1 MTVVEVEHRYRP
13 EGAALRLMT
22 CRDPEVLLSGPAGTG
37 KSRAALE
44 KLNAV
49 ALKYPGMRALIVRKV
64 RDTLGPSVLKTWKEL
79 VVSEALAAGYVKFYG
94 GSAEEP
100 PQYRYSNG
108 STIVLGGMDKAS
120 KIMSTEF
127 DVIYV
132 PEAIELTEGDWESL
146 TSRLRNGV
154 MPYQQLIADTNPD
167 TETHWLNVRC
177 NTGVTTRLESRH
189 RDNPMLYATDGQLTE
204 RGAAYMAK
212 LDALTGV
219 RRSRLRD
226 GLWVAAEGIV
236 YDGWDRSVHVIPRFD
251 IPEDW
256 PRDLAIDWGFT
267 NPLVV
272 QWWAEDPDGRL
283 FRYRELY
290 QTGLLAAE
298 AGAIVASYPERIRR
312 AVADHDAGDRAAFT
326 KASGIR
332 AHPAQKDVTVGLQTV
347 AGRLAP
353 ADDGRPRLFFLE
365 GSLIARDP
373 ALVEAALPTC
383 TEEEV
388 PGYVWDRSTAARRE
402 KESPVKDNDHGL
414 DAMRYECMERRARRR
429 INVGWV

>member
-13 EGAALRLMT
+13 QGAALALMT
-22 CRDPEVLLSGPAGTG
+22 CRDPEVLMSGPAGTG

-64 RDTLGPSVLKTWKEL
+64 RDTLGPSVLKTWREN
-79 VVSEALAAGYVKFYG
+79 VVAEALAAGFVDFYG

-177 NTGVTTRLESRH
+177 NVGTTTRLESRH
-189 RDNPMLYATDGQLTE
+189 RDNPMLYDGAGLTP
-204 RGAAYMAK
+204 RGRDYMGK
-212 LDALTGV
+212 LDRLSGV
-219 RRSRLRD
+219 RRLRLRD

-236 YDGWDRSVHVIPRFD
+236 YDGWDPAVHLVDEMPDGWETWARYMS
-251 IPEDW
+251 
-256 PRDLAIDWGFT
+256 IDWGFT

-283 FRYRELY
+283 WLYRELY
-290 QTGLLAAE
+290 RTGLLAGE
-298 AGAIVASYPERIRR
+298 AGEIVAGYPERPRR
-312 AVADHDAGDRAAFT
+312 CVGDHASGDREAFRKAAKIVVHPAEKAVDVGIQAVAERLAVADD
-326 KASGIR
+326 
-332 AHPAQKDVTVGLQTV
+332 GL
-347 AGRLAP
+347 
-353 ADDGRPRLFFLE
+353 PRLFLLR
-365 GSLIARDP
+365 SAPIDRDQR
-373 ALVEAALPTC
+373 LVEAARPTC
-383 TEEEV
+383 TAEEF

-402 KESPVKDNDHGL
+402 KEAPVKDNDHGL
-414 DAMRYECMERRARRR
+414 DGARYICMDRRSRRR
-429 INVGWV
+429 INVGSA